1 MRAGKA
7 SVHRKFGPVENGYRY
22 SYVIQPFVPLFAN
35 LTPRWFFPKA
45 KWCSPDPLI
54 SFRLTTPTVYGCL
67 SQAPRLPRDGQEIAM
82 SDGFNLAVQAG
93 KISFDRSFFGAPG
106 ELVRLSPLVRR
117 IVASNAGPM
126 TFTGTCTYV
135 VGTGEV
141 AIIDPGPDRPDHI
154 TALLTALH
162 DETIT
167 AIYVTHTH
175 KDHSPGARAIKAAT
189 GARILG
195 CAPYDFTSRAAGNP
209 IDAAHDSDYAPDTI
223 LRDGGAIEGKNFSL
237 ICVETPG
244 HAMNHQAFALPQE
257 NALFSGDHVMAW
269 STSVVVP
276 PDGAMRHYM
285 ASLTKLLTRA
295 DKIYWPGHG
304 GPVKEPQ
311 SFVRA
316 LIRHRRGREK
326 SILSR
331 LNAGDTTVP
340 LIVANVYK
348 GLNPALTG
356 AAALSVLAHLEDLVE
371 RGLVRMEGSAALGA
385 IYRPA

>member
-1 MRAGKA
+1 
-7 SVHRKFGPVENGYRY
+7 
-22 SYVIQPFVPLFAN
+22 
-35 LTPRWFFPKA
+35 
-45 KWCSPDPLI
+45 
-54 SFRLTTPTVYGCL
+54 
-67 SQAPRLPRDGQEIAM
+67 M
-82 SDGFNLAVQAG
+82 SDGFNLAGQAG
-93 KISFDRSFFGAPG
+93 EISFDRSFFGAPG
-106 ELVRLSPLVRR
+106 KLVRLSPLVRR
-117 IVASNAGPM
+117 IVAGNAGPM

-154 TALLTALH
+154 TALLAALH

-175 KDHSPGARAIKAAT
+175 KDHSPGARALKAAT

-195 CAPYDFTSRAAGNP
+195 CAPYDFTSRTAGNP

-223 LRDGGAIEGKNFSL
+223 LRDGNVIEGKNFSL
-237 ICVETPG
+237 SCVETPG

-276 PDGAMRHYM
+276 PDGVMRHYM
-285 ASLTKLLTRA
+285 ASLTKLLTRD
-295 DKIYWPGHG
+295 DKNYWPGHG
-304 GPVKEPQ
+304 GPVMEPQ

-316 LIRHRRGREK
+316 LIQHRRGREK

-348 GLNPALTG
+348 GLDPALTG